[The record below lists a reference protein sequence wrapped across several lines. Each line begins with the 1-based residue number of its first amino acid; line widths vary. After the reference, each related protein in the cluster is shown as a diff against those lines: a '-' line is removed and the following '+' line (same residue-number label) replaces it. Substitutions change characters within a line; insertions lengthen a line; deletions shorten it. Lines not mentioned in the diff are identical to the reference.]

1 MTVFCKSVIY
11 IPKFAL
17 VFEECAY
24 WVQWVYF
31 LLMFCNAVANT
42 IIVTVW

>member
-24 WVQWVYF
+24 WEGVECLSV
-31 LLMFCNAVANT
+31 NSVE
-42 IIVTVW
+42 

>member
-1 MTVFCKSVIY
+1 MTFFGKNVIY

-24 WVQWVYF
+24 WVGPT
-31 LLMFCNAVANT
+31 MFYKT
-42 IIVTVW
+42 

>member
-24 WVQWVYF
+24 WEVSPLY
-31 LLMFCNAVANT
+31 LTEGKKERRKGKGKN
-42 IIVTVW
+42 